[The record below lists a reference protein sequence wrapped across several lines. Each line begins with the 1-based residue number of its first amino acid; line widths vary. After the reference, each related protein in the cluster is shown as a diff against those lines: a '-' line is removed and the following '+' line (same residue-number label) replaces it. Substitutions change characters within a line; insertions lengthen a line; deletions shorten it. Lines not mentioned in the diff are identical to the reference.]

1 MHFFQSNEEALLG
14 THRKNVHLKMDW
26 KCIIRTSV
34 GKNPVKK
41 KNNKKTALK
50 VSLGFIVFFLVIL
63 GFIGVFNIEV
73 VEKALLKALLKA
85 Y

>member
-1 MHFFQSNEEALLG
+1 MYNKDQC
-14 THRKNVHLKMDW
+14 W
-26 KCIIRTSV
+26 
-34 GKNPVKK
+34 
-41 KNNKKTALK
+41 KKTRLK
-50 VSLGFIVFFLVIL
+50 NKTKQKNSPKGFTGFYCIFFLVIL

>member
-1 MHFFQSNEEALLG
+1 ME
-14 THRKNVHLKMDW
+14 
-26 KCIIRTSV
+26 
-34 GKNPVKK
+34 KNPVKK
-41 KNNKKTALK
+41 QNKTKKQPKRFHWVL
-50 VSLGFIVFFLVIL
+50 LYFFLVIL